1 MDGNA
6 LEKMPRSAGVWTESR
21 VRDTQ
26 VRWSAQKREARGQ
39 PEGLFLVS
47 NSPGSKCQQA
57 CSHFLPAGGQC

>member
-21 VRDTQ
+21 VRDTW

-39 PEGLFLVS
+39 LEG
-47 NSPGSKCQQA
+47 
-57 CSHFLPAGGQC
+57 